1 MFRRDLAA
9 VIGVVLT
16 MSSLASVSFGDES
29 MAQSKTDVWAGVYTK
44 EQGERGHALYL
55 ARCAKCH
62 TESLAGQP
70 PAPAL
75 RGTGF
80 MLNWNGKS
88 VRDLQS
94 RIRSTMPADQPG
106 SLTRPESFE
115 IAAFLLSANGFPA
128 GTSELAGTPAQLS
141 EILITDAPGRAN

>member
-1 MFRRDLAA
+1 MFRRDFPA
-9 VIGVVLT
+9 VIAVALT
-16 MSSLASVSFGDES
+16 MASFSSVGLGDES
-29 MAQSKTDVWAGVYTK
+29 IAQGKTDVWAGVYTK

-55 ARCAKCH
+55 EKCAKCH
-62 TESLAGQP
+62 TESLTGQP

-115 IAAFLLSANGFPA
+115 VAAFLLSANGFPA
-128 GTSELAGTPAQLS
+128 GASELAGTPAQLS
-141 EILITDAPGRAN
+141 EILITDAPGRAH